1 MGPNINTNH
10 PAFPVHAYPG
20 DASNP
25 KVRPNT
31 GMSMRDYFASKA
43 MNGLL
48 ANPEEISL
56 NAPLEEIAD
65 FSYKLAN
72 AMLVRREKI

>member
-10 PAFPVHAYPG
+10 PAFPVQAYPG

-65 FSYKLAN
+65 FSYNLAN

>member
-1 MGPNINTNH
+1 MGTNINTNH
-10 PAFPVHAYPG
+10 PAFPVQAYPG

-56 NAPLEEIAD
+56 NAPLEDIAD

-72 AMLVRREKI
+72 AMLVRREKV

>member
-1 MGPNINTNH
+1 MGTNINTNH
-10 PAFPVHAYPG
+10 PAFPVQAYPG

-31 GMSMRDYFASKA
+31 GMSMRDYFASNA
-43 MNGLL
+43 MTGLL

-56 NAPLEEIAD
+56 NAPVEEIAD

-72 AMLVRREKI
+72 AMLVRREKV

>member
-10 PAFPVHAYPG
+10 PAFPVQAYPG

>member
-1 MGPNINTNH
+1 
-10 PAFPVHAYPG
+10 
-20 DASNP
+20 
-25 KVRPNT
+25 
-31 GMSMRDYFASKA
+31 MSMRDYFASKA

-72 AMLVRREKI
+72 AMLVRREKV

>member
-1 MGPNINTNH
+1 MGTNINTNH
-10 PAFPVHAYPG
+10 PAFPVQAYPG

-72 AMLVRREKI
+72 AMLVRREKV

>member
-1 MGPNINTNH
+1 MGSNINTNH
-10 PAFPVHAYPG
+10 PAFPVQAYPG

-31 GMSMRDYFASKA
+31 GMSMRDYFASDA
-43 MNGLL
+43 MSGLM

-56 NAPLEEIAD
+56 NSPVEEIAD
-65 FSYKLAN
+65 FSYEVAD
-72 AMLVRREKI
+72 AMLVRREKV

>member
-1 MGPNINTNH
+1 MGSNINTNH
-10 PAFPVHAYPG
+10 PAFPVQAYPG

-31 GMSMRDYFASKA
+31 GMSMRDYFASDA
-43 MNGLL
+43 MSGLM

-56 NAPLEEIAD
+56 NSPVEEIAD
-65 FSYKLAN
+65 FSYKVAD
-72 AMLVRREKI
+72 AMLVRREKL

>member
-10 PAFPVHAYPG
+10 PAFPVQAYPG

-72 AMLVRREKI
+72 AMLVRREKV

>member
-1 MGPNINTNH
+1 MGSNINTNH
-10 PAFPVHAYPG
+10 PAFPVQAYPG

-31 GMSMRDYFASKA
+31 GMSMRDYFASDA
-43 MNGLL
+43 MSGLM

-56 NAPLEEIAD
+56 NSPVEEIAD
-65 FSYKLAN
+65 FSYKVAD
-72 AMLVRREKI
+72 AMLVRREKV

>member
-10 PAFPVHAYPG
+10 PAFPVQAYLG

>member
-1 MGPNINTNH
+1 MGTNINTNH
-10 PAFPVHAYPG
+10 PAFPVQAYPG

>member
-1 MGPNINTNH
+1 MGTNINTNH
-10 PAFPVHAYPG
+10 PAFPVQAYPG

-31 GMSMRDYFASKA
+31 GMSMRDYFATNA

-48 ANPEEISL
+48 SNPDEVSI
-56 NAPLEEIAD
+56 NAPVEDIAD

-72 AMLVRREKI
+72 AMLERREKI